1 MGEERLTVSRQVW
14 FRQLFFILAVVVM
27 GALIAG
33 CSSAASGTGEENL
46 EQYFAASESELGKDK
61 PIFVDKENKQVKV
74 YATVNGKYLVEPT
87 RHGLNWVEGA
97 YGDQAVLKAYA
108 NPLAFYQALIDLE
121 MTPAVE
127 KGGDASKEFEE
138 TPEGKVIKGDPVQ
151 ITITWEGADK
161 EYDINEVMLDST
173 GKELAYRFGG
183 NYDAAL
189 KKMTGCYMCFD
200 SCSVGITSNSNQPV
214 GTFENGNAE
223 FRGNPDVLPED
234 GTPVIVTFAPKS

>member
-1 MGEERLTVSRQVW
+1 MRRQVW
-14 FRQLFFILAVVVM
+14 SRHLFFILAVVAM
-27 GALIAG
+27 GAFIAG
-33 CSSAASGTGEENL
+33 CSSATSGKGETGKGEENL
-46 EQYFAASESELGKDK
+46 AQYYASTEAELGKDK
-61 PIFVDKENKQVKV
+61 PIYIDKENKKVKV

-97 YGDQAVLKAYA
+97 YGDQAVLKGYA
-108 NPLAFYQALIDLE
+108 NPLAFYNALIELGL
-121 MTPAVE
+121 TPAVA

-138 TPEGKVIKGDPVQ
+138 TPKGKVIKGDPLQ
-151 ITITWEGADK
+151 ITVTWEGAGK

-200 SCSVGITSNSNQPV
+200 SCSVGITSNASQPV
-214 GTFENGNAE
+214 GTFENGKAE
-223 FRGNPDVLPED
+223 FRGNPEVLPQD
-234 GTPVIVTFAPKS
+234 GTPVIVTFAPKQ